1 MYGRDQRFD
10 NGHSRI
16 KETREIRWQIC
27 GDVTAK
33 AYTDKPLKVAVSYF
47 YSSSS
52 TIMICLSFI
61 VRNITQ
67 RLAA

>member
-27 GDVTAK
+27 GDVTAM
-33 AYTDKPLKVAVSYF
+33 AYTDKPLKVTASYLNF
-47 YSSSS
+47 SSS
-52 TIMICLSFI
+52 TFIICLSFI
-61 VRNITQ
+61 VSNITQ
-67 RLAA
+67 SLAA